1 MPDSFGARLR
11 QQRERQQIALAS
23 IAEQTKIKVSLL
35 EELERDDLSHWP
47 VGIFRRSFIRG
58 YAQAIGLDPA
68 PVLVEFLAR
77 YPDPTDVVAAPEIIP
92 TADEGREIARPPTRL
107 RFLVG
112 SAISSLSR
120 GRGAAAVKPKSAED
134 DTVAP
139 VSVAPAFPP
148 PPSPSEPDLPT
159 SSQFEPDLPPS
170 SQLEP
175 DLPPSSQ
182 LEPDL
187 PTSSQFEP
195 DLAAAAQLCT
205 GLSRSDSTSE
215 LAAHLAEA
223 ARILDAVGVIV
234 WGWDALGAELRPALA
249 HGYSDKLLG
258 QLPPVKREADNAT
271 AAAFRS
277 AELCVVDGSDGAS
290 GALVAPMM
298 AHGGCVGVLAI
309 EVQNRTEQLG
319 SVRALV
325 TIFAA
330 QLARWIPDVRT
341 AGMPDRRRA

>member
-68 PVLVEFLAR
+68 PVLVEFLSH
-77 YPDPTDVVAAPEIIP
+77 YPDPTDVVAAPEVIP
-92 TADEGREIARPPTRL
+92 TANEGRELARPPTRL

-120 GRGAAAVKPKSAED
+120 GRGAAPVKPKSAED

-175 DLPPSSQ
+175 DLPS
-182 LEPDL
+182 
-187 PTSSQFEP
+187 SSQFEP

-205 GLSRSDSTSE
+205 GLSRSDSTSD

-234 WGWDALGAELRPALA
+234 WRWDALGAELRPALA

-298 AHGGCVGVLAI
+298 APGGCVGVLAI

-330 QLARWIPDVRT
+330 QLARWIPAVRT
-341 AGMPDRRRA
+341 AEMPDRRRA

>member
-1 MPDSFGARLR
+1 MPDSFGAQLR

-92 TADEGREIARPPTRL
+92 TADEGRELARPPTRL

-120 GRGAAAVKPKSAED
+120 GRGAAPVKPKSAED

-170 SQLEP
+170 SSSNP
-175 DLPPSSQ
+175 ICHRRPSSNPIWWP
-182 LEPDL
+182 LRSCDR
-187 PTSSQFEP
+187 
-195 DLAAAAQLCT
+195 T
-205 GLSRSDSTSE
+205 GVESDSTSE

-234 WGWDALGAELRPALA
+234 WRWDALGAELRPALA

-298 AHGGCVGVLAI
+298 ARGGCVGVLAI

-330 QLARWIPDVRT
+330 QLARSIAAVRT
-341 AGMPDRRRA
+341 AEMPDRRRA

>member
-1 MPDSFGARLR
+1 
-11 QQRERQQIALAS
+11 
-23 IAEQTKIKVSLL
+23 
-35 EELERDDLSHWP
+35 
-47 VGIFRRSFIRG
+47 
-58 YAQAIGLDPA
+58 
-68 PVLVEFLAR
+68 VLVEFLSH
-77 YPDPTDVVAAPEIIP
+77 YPDPTDVVAAPEVMP
-92 TADEGREIARPPTRL
+92 TANEGRELARPPTRL

-120 GRGAAAVKPKSAED
+120 GRGAAPVKPKSAED

-175 DLPPSSQ
+175 DLPS
-182 LEPDL
+182 
-187 PTSSQFEP
+187 SSQFEP

-205 GLSRSDSTSE
+205 GLSRSDSTSD

-234 WGWDALGAELRPALA
+234 WRWDALGAELRPALA

-298 AHGGCVGVLAI
+298 APGGCVGVLAI

-330 QLARWIPDVRT
+330 QLARWIPAVRT
-341 AGMPDRRRA
+341 AEMPDRRRA

>member
-23 IAEQTKIKVSLL
+23 IAEQTKIKVSSL

-77 YPDPTDVVAAPEIIP
+77 YPDPTDVVAAPEMIP
-92 TADEGREIARPPTRL
+92 TADEGRELARPPTRL

-112 SAISSLSR
+112 FAISSLSR

-134 DTVAP
+134 DTVAA

-175 DLPPSSQ
+175 DLP
-182 LEPDL
+182 
-187 PTSSQFEP
+187 TSSQFEP
-195 DLAAAAQLCT
+195 DLAAAAQLWT

-249 HGYSDKLLG
+249 HGYSDKPLG
-258 QLPPVKREADNAT
+258 Q
-271 AAAFRS
+271 FR
-277 AELCVVDGSDGAS
+277 
-290 GALVAPMM
+290 
-298 AHGGCVGVLAI
+298 
-309 EVQNRTEQLG
+309 R
-319 SVRALV
+319 
-325 TIFAA
+325 
-330 QLARWIPDVRT
+330 
-341 AGMPDRRRA
+341 